1 MSSFVNNLINRHI
14 NTENLIRPRFRSMF
28 EAESLNQGKSVIN
41 EFKANSPI
49 ASKTHGF
56 NAKQEPVADITNDQ
70 EIKNVPAT
78 RKPQISLP
86 QKDDD
91 NNLQTEKQVI
101 TPQYVVPVQK
111 EGKNNDEK
119 LLGVNQFAG
128 DVKNATRKLSDI
140 NDHNK
145 KVNADSSTIII
156 EPSVDKHST
165 LNSKAHV
172 IKSFLNND
180 QTTVSEQVKNEFQN
194 SKINAYPG
202 TAFFDKYIPL
212 KSKQQP
218 ATIQPAIKVTIGQID
233 VKAIS
238 EPQPVLTKNK
248 SAAEPRMSLDD
259 YLKMRNSSKK

>member
-41 EFKANSPI
+41 EFIANSPV
-49 ASKTHGF
+49 ASKTQGF
-56 NAKQEPVADITNDQ
+56 NAEQEPAADIANDQ
-70 EIKNVPAT
+70 ENKNVPAT
-78 RKPQISLP
+78 RKPQITLP
-86 QKDDD
+86 QRDDD
-91 NNLQTEKQVI
+91 NNLQSEKQVI
-101 TPQYVVPVQK
+101 TPKYNVPIQK

-119 LLGVNQFAG
+119 LLEVNQFAG
-128 DVKNATRKLSDI
+128 DVKNAKRNLSDI
-140 NDHNK
+140 IEHNE
-145 KVNADSSTIII
+145 KVNADSSAIIK
-156 EPSVDKHST
+156 ESANTHST
-165 LNSKAHV
+165 LNSNTGRDHV
-172 IKSFLNND
+172 N
-180 QTTVSEQVKNEFQN
+180 QTKVSEQVKNEFQN

-233 VKAIS
+233 VKAIT

>member
-28 EAESLNQGKSVIN
+28 EAESLNQGKSAVN
-41 EFKANSPI
+41 EFKANSPV
-49 ASKTHGF
+49 ASKTQGF
-56 NAKQEPVADITNDQ
+56 NTEQEPVADITNDQ
-70 EIKNVPAT
+70 ENKNVPAT
-78 RKPQISLP
+78 LKPQITLP
-86 QKDDD
+86 QQDDD

-101 TPQYVVPVQK
+101 TPKYNVPIQK
-111 EGKNNDEK
+111 EEKNNDENV
-119 LLGVNQFAG
+119 LEVNQFAR
-128 DVKNATRKLSDI
+128 DVKSATRKLSDI

-145 KVNADSSTIII
+145 KVNADSSTII
-156 EPSVDKHST
+156 EASVDKHST

-180 QTTVSEQVKNEFQN
+180 QATVSEQVKNEFQN

-238 EPQPVLTKNK
+238 EPQAVLTKNK